1 VSRPTS
7 LLPLARSRRNLP
19 LLMRMRA
26 RPLSFFFFVAVNSS
40 RSLENNMRG
49 EPDSIVA
56 LAKWSILNR
65 LHDWN
70 DPLKDPSVGNAARGK
85 KRGGTGGPRSLP
97 SAFSLPLSHPA
108 PKSLPGQATSLRLIS
123 STLSLVALPFLSFF
137 LLGKLD

>member
-1 VSRPTS
+1 
-7 LLPLARSRRNLP
+7 
-19 LLMRMRA
+19 
-26 RPLSFFFFVAVNSS
+26 
-40 RSLENNMRG
+40 MRG

-70 DPLKDPSVGNAARGK
+70 DPLKDPSVGTAARGK

-137 LLGKLD
+137 LSFACDLVISALSLFFSNLLLLEGSTPKLAN